1 MPRPLIPNRVGAILD
16 AAEDLVLCDGFDS
29 VSVERIARRAGIGKG
44 AIYREFEGKH
54 ELMDALLTRCT
65 SRLVDQV
72 RQRVVAALT
81 PVGLSAVYRFGLEAL
96 LDDALMTAALLDD
109 EAVLGSHAHA
119 VGGDRYRQRFAWIT
133 DYVEAL
139 HEAGS
144 LATDARPEA
153 VSLALSSFTIG
164 LLSANSMLGPLTR
177 DQLAAA
183 VDVVITFIER
193 GLERPPESAAA
204 TGDPAATD
212 AHLLLLG
219 RLAEQLGTDQEE
231 QP

>member
-16 AAEDLVLCDGFDS
+16 ATEDLVLRDGFDG
-29 VSVERIARRAGIGKG
+29 VSVERIARQAGIGKG
-44 AIYREFEGKH
+44 AIYREFDGKH
-54 ELMDALLTRCT
+54 ELMDALLTRCMR
-65 SRLVDQV
+65 RLVERV
-72 RQRVVAALT
+72 RQRVVAAPA

-96 LDDALMTAALLDD
+96 LDDALMTAAFLDD
-109 EAVLGSHAHA
+109 EAVLGSHARA

-183 VDVVITFIER
+183 VDVVITFVER

-204 TGDPAATD
+204 EEPAATD

-219 RLAEQLGTDQEE
+219 RLTEQLRTVQEG